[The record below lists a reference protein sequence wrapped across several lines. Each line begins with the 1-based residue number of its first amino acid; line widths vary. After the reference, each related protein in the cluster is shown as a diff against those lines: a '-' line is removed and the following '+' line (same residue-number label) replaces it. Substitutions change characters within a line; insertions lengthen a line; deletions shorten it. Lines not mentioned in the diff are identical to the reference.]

1 MSLTVGAAGGNAM
14 AQAMPMPNVNT
25 GSAQAPHGAPGG
37 CCSPFT
43 GLADDGSTVD
53 RGTLTGERCLTF
65 VVQSTSSMG
74 PKTAE
79 WDEQEASV
87 RVTNN
92 DDSGDI
98 DTNDNGGDTDT
109 SVGILAVVKS
119 RVAEAAEK
127 AAFIPKKK
135 KGGKGKRMASMHGY
149 GNIAMVVPCS
159 MGHGELYD
167 IIEEVESTGVR
178 IKHVCDTAVACV
190 AGASHRMHN
199 SKLSLQKMCA
209 AGRTNKNK
217 NNNNNQK
224 DANSTVAADDIDT
237 DLVLYLGFCSGL
249 DNKLR
254 AHVALVQ
261 CEGKTAATS
270 SGTIGGYSRFA
281 IKQMVATDSSDEDVW
296 AIVRDSSA
304 CQKATCIVVSGITA
318 QSKVMDDVK
327 SLAKSL
333 AGGSDSDAVGSGL
346 LSLVVEDGEAVRGGC
361 LLAAA
366 ELSSSKQYVKQEDGN
381 WKLMFLLGFGDGYL
395 QHRIGVKI
403 EHKDGSVEESE
414 VFGPVRIPKKETGPA
429 NSTLSVHPW
438 ERKFTYEGTYQS
450 TDEACDNEGKPW
462 PRVSLIENSGKVVRV
477 VYPLLY
483 AQGAVASEA
492 TLTIL
497 VDPALSAVRYRVDRG
512 KSVGDIKASHR
523 ITFYMIVALLVLVGA
538 YVFLNFGDQIWKAS
552 QRAGDEKWLADIC
565 DKHAPSSEGK
575 DDDSINAEMVER
587 NHLYLCKSVSRTIKT
602 FSAGDKMWLLHRRL
616 QRGFDAD
623 FSPPPSLA
631 GEL

>member
-1 MSLTVGAAGGNAM
+1 
-14 AQAMPMPNVNT
+14 
-25 GSAQAPHGAPGG
+25 
-37 CCSPFT
+37 
-43 GLADDGSTVD
+43 
-53 RGTLTGERCLTF
+53 
-65 VVQSTSSMG
+65 MG
-74 PKTAE
+74 PKSAE
-79 WDEQEASV
+79 WDEQEATV
-87 RVTNN
+87 KVTNN

-98 DTNDNGGDTDT
+98 DTDDNGGDTDT
-109 SVGILAVVKS
+109 SVGMLAVVKS

-135 KGGKGKRMASMHGY
+135 KGGKGKKMASMHGY

-178 IKHVCDTAVACV
+178 IKHVCNTAVACV

-199 SKLSLQKMCA
+199 SGLSLQKMCA
-209 AGRTNKNK
+209 AGSANKNK
-217 NNNNNQK
+217 NNNQK
-224 DANSTVAADDIDT
+224 DATFTAAADDVDT
-237 DLVLYLGFCSGL
+237 DLVLCIGFTSGL
-249 DNKLR
+249 ENKLR
-254 AHVALVQ
+254 ADVSLVQ
-261 CEGKTAATS
+261 CEGKLAATS

-281 IKQMVATDSSDEDVW
+281 IKQMIASDSSNEDVW
-296 AIVRDSSA
+296 ETLRNSSA
-304 CQKATCIVVSGITA
+304 CQKAMCIVVSGITA
-318 QSKVMDDVK
+318 QSKDMDHVK
-327 SLAKSL
+327 SLAKFL
-333 AGGSDSDAVGSGL
+333 AGGSDSDAMGSGL
-346 LSLVVEDGEAVRGGC
+346 LSLVVEDDEAVRGGC

-403 EHKDGSVEESE
+403 EYKDGSVEESE
-414 VFGPVRIPKKETGPA
+414 VFSPVRIPKKEAGPA
-429 NSTLSVHPW
+429 NSALSVHPW
-438 ERKFTYEGTYQS
+438 ERKFAYGGTYQS
-450 TDEACDNEGKPW
+450 TDGACDNEGKPW
-462 PRVSLIENSGKVVRV
+462 PRVSLIENGGKVVRIV
-477 VYPLLY
+477 HPLLY

-492 TLTIL
+492 TFTVL

-523 ITFYMIVALLVLVGA
+523 ITFYMIVALIVLLGA

-552 QRAGDEKWLADIC
+552 QRAGDEKWLSDIC
-565 DKHAPSSEGK
+565 DKHAPSSEGR
-575 DDDSINAEMVER
+575 DEDSINAEMVER

-616 QRGFDAD
+616 QRGFDAE
-623 FSPPPSLA
+623 FAPPPSLA